1 MKRIKVCF
9 AGDAS
14 VGKTS
19 IIKSYMDH
27 SIDTVQATVGVEIN
41 DVISLK
47 SPKGEEVQLN
57 VWDTAGQES
66 FKNLVPMFFR
76 ECNVCVLV
84 CSQDSPATI
93 EHLSEWSRSVTNQSE
108 KCQFIIAVNKCDLPA
123 AEGVDD
129 SFIDRHVYDMMPLNI
144 FRTSA
149 RTKQGIQELFQF
161 IAETDQILY
170 YPGQQN
176 PILVE
181 PSQEKPKSWLSY
193 IPSC

>member
-9 AGDAS
+9 AGDTS

-19 IIKSYMDH
+19 IIKSYMDQ
-27 SIDTVQATVGVEIN
+27 STDAVKATIGVEIN

-47 SPKGEEVQLN
+47 SQEGREVQLN

-108 KCQFIIAVNKCDLPA
+108 KCQFIIAVNKCDIFP

-129 SFIDRHVYDMMPLNI
+129 SFIDRHVYDIMPLQV

-161 IAETDQILY
+161 IADTDQILY